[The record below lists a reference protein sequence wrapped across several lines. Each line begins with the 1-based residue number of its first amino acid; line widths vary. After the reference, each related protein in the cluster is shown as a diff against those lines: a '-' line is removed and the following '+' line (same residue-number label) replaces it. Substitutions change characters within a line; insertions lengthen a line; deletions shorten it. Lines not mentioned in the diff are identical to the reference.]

1 MNSLFLGLA
10 VCLVAYLIVDF
21 LCTKLGV
28 EKLINSKASIR
39 ISLFLFAIVF
49 NILGRLAIENY
60 ITREYQ
66 FLLRCFLSGAT
77 FYFIVFLLPFKNRK
91 TKL

>member
-1 MNSLFLGLA
+1 MNSLFLGLG
-10 VCLVAYLIVDF
+10 VCFVAYLIVDF

-39 ISLFLFAIVF
+39 ITLFLFAVLF
-49 NILGRLAIENY
+49 NIAGRLAIGNY

-66 FLLRCFLSGAT
+66 FLLRCFLTGAT